1 MLDLNYVRENL
12 DAVKSALSSR
22 NFDAAILD
30 KFSELDATRR
40 QIISEA
46 DAVNQER
53 NSASKVIGDLMKA
66 GKKDEAD
73 TKKAEVADLKAKQ
86 SELEEKRDEAETAM
100 HDLLAG
106 LPNLPAQDVPV
117 GADEAAN
124 VEIR

>member
-12 DAVKSALSSR
+12 DAVRSALSSR
-22 NFDAAILD
+22 NFDVGVLD

-53 NSASKVIGDLMKA
+53 NAASKVIGDLIKA

-73 TKKAEVADLKAKQ
+73 TKKAEVADLKSKQ
-86 SELEEKRDEAETAM
+86 SELEAKRDEAELAM
-100 HDLLAG
+100 HDLLVG
-106 LPNLPAQDVPV
+106 LPNLPAQDVPI
-117 GADEAAN
+117 GADENAN
-124 VEIR
+124 